1 MVAAGVI
8 AKKLLATTNAIK
20 VHSTILE
27 IGGETDLEKG
37 LQLAIDAIDSIGGIV
52 DCTVS
57 NIPIGLGEHFFDS
70 VESMLAHAVF
80 SIPAVRGIEFGTGFA
95 AAKMFGVD
103 HNDAILD
110 ASGKTRTNHAGG
122 IVGGITNGNDLYF
135 KIAIKPTASTP
146 KTQDSWNW
154 ESNIVAP
161 FSVKG
166 RHDLCIALRVPVVLE
181 AVTAMVL
188 ADLML
193 RAQQIPLIIKD

>member
-1 MVAAGVI
+1 
-8 AKKLLATTNAIK
+8 
-20 VHSTILE
+20 
-27 IGGETDLEKG
+27 
-37 LQLAIDAIDSIGGIV
+37 
-52 DCTVS
+52 
-57 NIPIGLGEHFFDS
+57 
-70 VESMLAHAVF
+70 MLSHAVF

-110 ASGKTRTNHAGG
+110 ASGKTSTNHAGG
-122 IVGGITNGNDLYF
+122 IVGGITNSNDLYF

-146 KTQDSWNW
+146 KEQQSWNW
-154 ESNIVAP
+154 ERNIVEP

-188 ADLML
+188 VDLML
-193 RAQQIPLIIKD
+193 RAQQMPLIIKD